1 MSNTVINIKD
11 NGTTTLATSGKYC
24 DRNIDV
30 VVNVAGGGGGGG
42 FELPTELALNNGA
55 YWASYGAW
63 DWYLEAVPHLD
74 ITVSSNGDCRYMF
87 TQCKLTDLSH
97 IHVTPAASDTNTN
110 NMFQGCT
117 NLKALPTIVWPYSA
131 NLFSSDYISDFFAS
145 CYQLR
150 DIPADFFKMTDEN
163 GNKTDEFRFSGKQG
177 NGNNVFNYCYSLR
190 KLPDLPATWYFNN
203 QQNIYS
209 NCYCLDELTNIPVNT
224 YTLTSNKFSG
234 TFTNCAR
241 AKNITFALNN
251 GAPRTVNWKDQVLDM
266 TTVGYVT
273 EAYYGSYITDYN
285 SGITADKKV
294 TPGIKDQGY
303 NDLKNDPDWWT
314 SDAAYSRYNHDSA
327 VATINSL
334 PDTSAYGTNTI
345 KFTGAAGASTDGGAI
360 NTLTQAEIAVA
371 TAKGWTVT
379 LV

>member
-30 VVNVAGGGGGGG
+30 VVEVAGGGGGGAS
-42 FELPTELALNNGA
+42 LPTELDLINGA
-55 YWASYGAW
+55 YWASYGVW

-74 ITVSSNGDCRYMF
+74 ITVSSYGDCRYMF
-87 TQCKLTDLSH
+87 SQCKLTDLSH
-97 IHVTPAASDTNTN
+97 IHVTTEADTNTN
-110 NMFQGCT
+110 YLFQGCT
-117 NLKALPTIVWPYSA
+117 NLEVLPTIVWKYSV
-131 NLFSSDYISDFFAS
+131 NLFGSDYIGYMFAA
-145 CYQLR
+145 CYNLR
-150 DIPADFFKMTDEN
+150 NIPADFFKMTDEN

-177 NGNNVFNYCYSLR
+177 NGTDVFNGCYSLR
-190 KLPDLPATWYFNN
+190 KLPDLPKTWYFNN
-203 QQNIYS
+203 QQNVYKD
-209 NCYCLDELTNIPVNT
+209 CYVLDELTNIPVTT
-224 YTLTSNKFSG
+224 YTLTSNKFSS
-234 TFTNCAR
+234 TFDGCAR
-241 AKNITFALNN
+241 AKNVTFALNN
-251 GAPRTVNWKDQVLDM
+251 GAPRAVNWKNQVLDM
-266 TTVGYVT
+266 TQLGYVT
-273 EAYYGSYITDYN
+273 EVYYSSYVTEYN

-294 TPGIKDQGY
+294 TPGIKEQGY

-314 SDAAYSRYNHDSA
+314 TDAAYSRYNHDSA

-345 KFTGAAGASTDGGAI
+345 KFTGAAGANTDGGAI
-360 NTLTQAEIAVA
+360 NTLTNAEIAVA